1 MSNSRRVSACV
12 LLFAAGCLA
21 QSNSPVQPELDLS
34 LEKVIELAT
43 SPHGDANLQLAL
55 ESEKLSFSRYIAA
68 RSLLLP
74 TLDGSVAEQ
83 NQTVNP
89 RALGLR
95 FQNPAFTI
103 PNEVGPF
110 YTFDARARLNQNLLS
125 LSDIRRWQAAHEDMQ
140 AAKSDS
146 ASVRE
151 RVAGSVARL
160 YAAALRA
167 DAQVAA
173 SNASVGDAE
182 ALRDLAIHRAA
193 VGEGTELEAARAK
206 LNVARN
212 QQHKLAAETDRTRS
226 QLDLIKALNL
236 GWDTTLHLTSK
247 LDGSSVE
254 TLSVAEYVEMALKT
268 RADFKVEED
277 RVKSAQLNQNAARLE
292 RMPSLVGYADYGI
305 LEGVQTHTVGA
316 QLRVPIFNSG
326 QVESHEVQATALMR
340 QEQIRQKELKS
351 EVELEVRKALAAITS
366 TMQQTQVAEQAIH
379 LAEEELGRARRRFE
393 AGVTNSVEVMDAQ
406 TQLEIARND
415 RVAALFDYANAR
427 IDLAQATGTITK
439 ISF

>member
-1 MSNSRRVSACV
+1 
-12 LLFAAGCLA
+12 
-21 QSNSPVQPELDLS
+21 
-34 LEKVIELAT
+34 
-43 SPHGDANLQLAL
+43 LAL

-110 YTFDARARLNQNLLS
+110 YTFDARARLNLNLLN
-125 LSDIRRWQAAHEDMQ
+125 LSDIRRWKAAHEDME

-173 SNASVGDAE
+173 SNASVADAE
-182 ALRDLAIHRAA
+182 ALRDLAVHRAA

-206 LNVARN
+206 LTVARN

-226 QLDLIKALNL
+226 QLELIKALSLDWN
-236 GWDTTLHLTSK
+236 TTLHLTSK
-247 LDGSSVE
+247 LDGPSTEV
-254 TLSVAEYVEMALKT
+254 LSVAGYVEMALKT
-268 RADFKVEED
+268 RADFKVEEE
-277 RVKSAQLNQNAARLE
+277 RIKSAQLNQSAARLE
-292 RMPSLVGYADYGI
+292 RMPSLAGYADYGI

-316 QLRVPIFNSG
+316 QLRVPLFNSG
-326 QVESHEVQATALMR
+326 QVQSHEVQATALMR

-366 TMQQTQVAEQAIH
+366 TKQQVQVAEQAIN

-393 AGVTNSVEVMDAQ
+393 AGVTNSAEVMEAQ

-415 RVAALFDYANAR
+415 RVSALFDYANAR

-439 ISF
+439 VAF